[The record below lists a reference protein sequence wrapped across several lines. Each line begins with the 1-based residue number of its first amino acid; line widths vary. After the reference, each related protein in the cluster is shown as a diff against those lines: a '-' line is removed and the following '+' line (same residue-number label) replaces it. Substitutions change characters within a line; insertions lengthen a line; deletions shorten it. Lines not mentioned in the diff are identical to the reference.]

1 MNSKLLSKLSKSE
14 ILFLHGLNKYNF
26 RNMKELKIVLKNSI
40 KEIPIDFRGVCIN
53 DYDNRFNQIKTD
65 DDQLFKR

>member
-1 MNSKLLSKLSKSE
+1 
-14 ILFLHGLNKYNF
+14 
-26 RNMKELKIVLKNSI
+26 MKELKIVLKNSI
-40 KEIPIDFRGVCIN
+40 KDLRIDFRGVCVK